1 MILKLSP
8 TPKVWGTDLHLG
20 CLDFPCKS
28 ITLCPVLWGRRF
40 RHMGVMEQLLAAH
53 ACELQ
58 QESSALGAQGHLAW
72 ICK

>member
-1 MILKLSP
+1 
-8 TPKVWGTDLHLG
+8 
-20 CLDFPCKS
+20 
-28 ITLCPVLWGRRF
+28 
-40 RHMGVMEQLLAAH
+40 MGVMEQLLAAH